1 MGYKLKLWQKRA
13 YGCMWSCV
21 CLCVCEIYFIFI
33 FILFFPFACAI
44 AQTGRPAVVV
54 PFARASARSI
64 AAQPQLHLI
73 AENTAVFALKK
84 KNAYNNHWYFPV
96 TCCFILSTQISG
108 TCGCYLDIFGM
119 LTSIEPDFFFFFLA
133 GTDNGHT
140 LWLVNVSPS
149 LDITPP

>member
-1 MGYKLKLWQKRA
+1 MRTAVCGRV
-13 YGCMWSCV
+13 CV
-21 CLCVCEIYFIFI
+21 CACVRFISFLFLFYFFRS
-33 FILFFPFACAI
+33 LAPSLKPVDRPSSSRSLAPPL
-44 AQTGRPAVVV
+44 GRS
-54 PFARASARSI
+54 RLSHSCTLLLKTQQCLR
-64 AAQPQLHLI
+64 
-73 AENTAVFALKK
+73 LKK

-119 LTSIEPDFFFFFLA
+119 LTSIEPDFFFFLA

-140 LWLVNVSPS
+140 VWLVNVSPS